1 MKVDRSRDRPAR
13 HLEWRVRLLG
23 VGAVVALAGIYFD
36 SSWMVNAAI
45 VILLIGFAVRFAPA
59 PAGAGQDDLQ
69 AGGATDAEPG
79 RGPEPPDASDRA

>member
-36 SSWMVNAAI
+36 SSWMVNVAI
-45 VILLIGFAVRFAPA
+45 VILLTGFAIRFAPDR
-59 PAGAGQDDLQ
+59 GA
-69 AGGATDAEPG
+69 
-79 RGPEPPDASDRA
+79 ASDPSEGDEESGAPS